1 MEKVAFEF
9 TWGAIA
15 KIGILIISLLAI
27 YQLKEV
33 VLLTIFAVI
42 ISLLF
47 EPPIGYFQRK
57 KIPRAVAVSLVY
69 FFFFAIFAFL
79 IYLFAPLLI
88 VEISNFSQS
97 FSQYFEKLSP
107 LLRGLGIEGFDSL
120 EGFIN
125 ILEKT
130 LSRVAQNIFSAL
142 FSLFGGFL
150 TTIFVI
156 FFAFFLSLEQR
167 AVESVLCFFFPSESK
182 ETILDLWRRC
192 QKRVSGWF
200 LSRALGCLFVG
211 ILTYISLLIL
221 QSEYAFSFG
230 LISAILNFVP
240 ILGSFAAGILIFLF
254 LALTSPL
261 KAIFAV
267 IIFTL
272 IQQIENN
279 IITPIL
285 NKKFVGLSPSLV
297 LLSLAVGGALGGGWG
312 AILGVPLLGIAVEFA
327 KEFIK
332 EKKEEESIN

>member
-9 TWGAIA
+9 TWGTIV
-15 KIGILIISLLAI
+15 KIGILIISLVAI
-27 YQLKEV
+27 YQLKDV
-33 VLLTIFAVI
+33 FLLTIFAVI

-47 EPPIGYFQRK
+47 EPPIGYLQKK
-57 KIPRAVAVSLVY
+57 KIPRTIAAALVY
-69 FFFFAIFAFL
+69 FFFFAILAFL

-107 LLRGLGIEGFDSL
+107 PLRVLGIEGFDSL
-120 EGFIN
+120 EGFISL
-125 ILEKT
+125 LEGT

-167 AVESVLCFFFPSESK
+167 VVENVLCFFFSSESK
-182 ETILDLWRRC
+182 ETVLDLWRRC
-192 QKRVSGWF
+192 QRKVSGWF

-211 ILTYISLLIL
+211 VLTYISLLIL
-221 QSEYAFSFG
+221 QSDYAFSFG

-254 LALTSPL
+254 LAITSPL

-279 IITPIL
+279 VITPIL

-312 AILGVPLLGIAVEFA
+312 AILGVPLLGIVIEFV
-327 KEFIK
+327 KEFVK
-332 EKKEEESIN
+332 EKKETSEL